1 MGSAAPQNRMLKL
14 ERSSSPVL
22 ASRDPGPHTR
32 FFRDPDLRRLSPS
45 EMVQFWAVFLIME
58 LEEEG
63 IYLLPQLQATGQKLT
78 LCWVLFPTSPDTSVI
93 YLLVE
98 MDVSVCFVISLWV
111 LQHKFMIFLLHLR

>member
-1 MGSAAPQNRMLKL
+1 MAPHLAQRFSVPLEGRSIGVQSREAASCMGSAAPQSRMLKL

-63 IYLLPQLQATGQKLT
+63 IYLLPQLQATGQ
-78 LCWVLFPTSPDTSVI
+78 S
-93 YLLVE
+93 
-98 MDVSVCFVISLWV
+98 
-111 LQHKFMIFLLHLR
+111 